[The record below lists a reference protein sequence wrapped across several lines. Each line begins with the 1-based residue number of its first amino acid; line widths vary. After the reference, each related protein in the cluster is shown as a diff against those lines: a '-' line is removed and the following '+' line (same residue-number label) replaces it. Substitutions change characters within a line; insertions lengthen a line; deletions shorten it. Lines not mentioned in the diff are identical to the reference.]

1 MAVELSD
8 EDFAVVHDALR
19 RVNTVFDET
28 EVAGILKA
36 ERDAWA
42 VVQQYAPSE
51 VGVAL
56 TDATDADLA
65 GRPALGD
72 A

>member
-1 MAVELSD
+1 MSD

-19 RVNTVFDET
+19 RVNSLFTED
-28 EVAGILKA
+28 EVADVLKG
-36 ERDAWA
+36 ERAAWA
-42 VVQQYAPSE
+42 VVQKYAPSE

-65 GRPALGD
+65 RLPALGD